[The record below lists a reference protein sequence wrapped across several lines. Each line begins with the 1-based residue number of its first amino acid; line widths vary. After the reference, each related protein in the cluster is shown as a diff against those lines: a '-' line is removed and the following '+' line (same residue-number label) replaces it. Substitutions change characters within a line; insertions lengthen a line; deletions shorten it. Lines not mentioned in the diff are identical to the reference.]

1 VPQYL
6 TVGYLL
12 QQLQDLDPN
21 LQIRL
26 AINPDFPFAHFL
38 GASIVISNG
47 VVFIAEDGQEG
58 YLPTGV
64 SDLLSWA

>member
-1 VPQYL
+1 MPQDL
-6 TVGYLL
+6 TVGYLI
-12 QQLQDLDPN
+12 QQLQNLDPN
-21 LQIRL
+21 LRIRL

-38 GASIVISNG
+38 GTNLVIRDG
-47 VVFIAEDGQEG
+47 LVYLAEDGQEG